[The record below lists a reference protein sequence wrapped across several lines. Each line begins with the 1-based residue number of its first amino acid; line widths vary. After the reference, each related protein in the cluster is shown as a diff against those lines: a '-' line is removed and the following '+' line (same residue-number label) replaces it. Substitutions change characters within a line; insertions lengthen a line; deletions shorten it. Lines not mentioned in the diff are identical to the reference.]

1 MSDYDSLIK
10 MVKKGKKQIDSFDLH
25 SIIVKHIATAYKP
38 ELNRDFDFVSKY
50 YGLSEESMTLD
61 SIGKSVDPQLTRE
74 RVRQIIDSCV
84 KGSLKKEKY
93 LNINA
98 YQKAKEEFTKQLN
111 DKKKFLR
118 FDELIE
124 NEFFSGFK
132 KNIKGLI
139 SLLNDCDVKQ
149 IAYRKKYYFYLNSE
163 PRKSIVNLIQLENKR
178 LRRTQTVKKMS
189 LKAKTVTYVPNEVRT
204 HLLSYAKTHNKNL
217 NPLYEEIIK
226 NYIEEKPFNH
236 VNYMF
241 SRTKSWKARK
251 GTVEWKQVGI
261 YIERDVFEEIKKSV
275 DNIKVNLDK
284 NVSIMSFICQAFIWH
299 YQKFNTEK

>member
-10 MVKKGKKQIDSFDLH
+10 MVKKGRKQIDSFDLH
-25 SIIVKHIATAYKP
+25 SIIVKHISSAYKP
-38 ELNRDFDFVSKY
+38 ELNRDLNFVSKY

-61 SIGKSVDPQLTRE
+61 SIGKSVEPQLTRE

-84 KGSLKKEKY
+84 KTILKKEKY

-98 YQKAKEEFTKQLN
+98 YEKANEEFKKQLN
-111 DKKKFLR
+111 EKKKFLR

-124 NEFFSGFK
+124 NDFFTGFK

-139 SLLNDCDVKQ
+139 SLLNDCDIKQ
-149 IAYRKKYYFYLNSE
+149 IAYRKKYYFYLSAE
-163 PRKSIVNLIQLENKR
+163 PRKSIVHLIQLENKSI
-178 LRRTQTVKKMS
+178 RRNQTVKKMS
-189 LKAKTVTYVPNEVRT
+189 LKAKTVTYVPNEVRA
-204 HLLSYAKTHNKNL
+204 HLLSYAKNHNKNL
-217 NPLYEEIIK
+217 NPLYESIIK
-226 NYIEEKPFNH
+226 SYIEEKPFNH
-236 VNYMF
+236 INYMF

-261 YIERDVFEEIKKSV
+261 YIERDVFEDIKKCV
-275 DNIKVNLDK
+275 DSIKVDLDK

-299 YQKFNTEK
+299 YQIFNTEK